1 MPILVGQSQV
11 SLVAGRSIINNSI
24 IVQEIIHSMRIRK
37 GWMTIKVHLEKVYDR
52 VRWDFLNDTLR
63 DAGFPRHLITL
74 IMHSVSTCTMQILW
88 NGPMD
93 EIVPSRDSS
102 QASSIMAILD
112 QFAYFSPLFFA
123 SYEYFQ
129 SELHWAIFRSAAFSQ
144 TDNYK
149 YLQFLG

>member
-1 MPILVGQSQV
+1 MERLAHRINKAVAEGFWKPIKLSKDGPSLSHLFFTDDLVLFSE
-11 SLVAGRSIINNSI
+11 A
-24 IVQEIIHSMRIRK
+24 
-37 GWMTIKVHLEKVYDR
+37 
-52 VRWDFLNDTLR
+52 
-63 DAGFPRHLITL
+63 
-74 IMHSVSTCTMQILW
+74 
-88 NGPMD
+88 
-93 EIVPSRDSS
+93 DSS